1 MLLTKKLTN
10 EEKKELLQTLFG
22 FDLINVD
29 EREGFEHWVIY
40 DEDGNEFYG
49 SNENCQFDFST
60 LAGFFSYTAHRAKK
74 QGYSDCQFAMRKVL
88 DV

>member
-1 MLLTKKLTN
+1 MLLTRKLTN

-29 EREGFEHWVIY
+29 EREGSEHWVVY

-49 SNENCQFDFST
+49 SNENCRFDFST
-60 LAGFFSYTAHRAKK
+60 LAGFFSYTAHRAKN

-88 DV
+88 GV